1 MSGKEGPLD
10 NILKTFL
17 LITLIVLLIV
27 GCAKQEE
34 QSTAQEIS
42 NQARLPIIDMHMHTF
57 QWNRYGDPPPPNSV
71 SGIVPAARTNR
82 EAMEAY
88 LADMERYNIVLA
100 VGTVEALDL
109 LKPWTAASS
118 NRILGGLLFPEHI
131 IPGKEAS
138 VVEWPDLASLRAE
151 FKSENLAVMGEIT
164 AQYGGIAAKDPRL
177 EPYFA
182 LAEELDIPVCI
193 HCNLGPP
200 AAPYGSEPGLRA
212 ALGNPLLLEDVLV
225 SHPSLRI
232 YIAHSGYP
240 FLAETKA
247 IMLLYPNVYADISVL
262 NWVIPR
268 EEFYDYLQSLMR
280 CGLGKRLMYGSDQMI
295 WPDAVGIS
303 IESIESA
310 DFLTEEQKRDIFYNN
325 AARFLWLEK

>member
-1 MSGKEGPLD
+1 MNKSLKIFFMCFSIMLFLVGCGKKEGQ
-10 NILKTFL
+10 I
-17 LITLIVLLIV
+17 I
-27 GCAKQEE
+27 EE
-34 QSTAQEIS
+34 GLNGQQHP
-42 NQARLPIIDMHMHTF
+42 PIIDMHMHTF

-71 SGIVPAARTNR
+71 SGTVPAARTNR

-88 LADMERYNIVLA
+88 LVDMERYKIVLA
-100 VGTVEALDL
+100 VGSVEDLDL
-109 LKPWTAASS
+109 LKQWIATSS
-118 NRILGGLLFPEHI
+118 NRILGGLLFPEHT

-138 VVEWPDLASLRAE
+138 VVEWPDLARLRAE
-151 FKSENLAVMGEIT
+151 FQSGDLSIMGEIT
-164 AQYGGIAAKDPRL
+164 AQYGGIAANDPRL

-193 HCNLGPP
+193 HFNLGP
-200 AAPYGSEPGLRA
+200 AGAPYGSEPGLRA
-212 ALGNPLLLEDVLV
+212 ALGNPLFLEDVLV

-232 YIAHSGYP
+232 YIAHAGYP

-247 IMLLYPNVYADISVL
+247 IMLLYPNVYADISIL
-262 NWVIPR
+262 NWGIPR

-280 CGLGKRLMYGSDQMI
+280 SGLGKRIMYGSDQMI
-295 WPDAVGIS
+295 WPDAVGMS

-325 AARFLWLEK
+325 AARFLRLEK